1 MQNMSHSSNER
12 TLLEGLASLE
22 ARLVEIG
29 DRMRHEEAIMIAERE
44 DRQRLGLHGD
54 AAIEHYNRW
63 MEAHG
68 LHDLK
73 V

>member
-1 MQNMSHSSNER
+1 MSNFLNELSR
-12 TLLEGLASLE
+12 IE
-22 ARLVEIG
+22 ARMVEIG
-29 DRMRHEEAIMIAERE
+29 DRMRHEEAIMSAELE

-54 AAIEHYNRW
+54 AAIEHYNSW
-63 MEAHG
+63 MEAYG

>member
-1 MQNMSHSSNER
+1 MSNFLKDLSQI
-12 TLLEGLASLE
+12 E
-22 ARLVEIG
+22 ARLAEVC
-29 DRMRHEEAIMIAERE
+29 DRMKHEEAIMKAEFE

-63 MEAHG
+63 MEDYG
-68 LHDLK
+68 LPDLK